1 MTLRL
6 AGDNLK
12 NFGGFGGT
20 DEMFTGMGGKGHE
33 AAASLG
39 QLGTVYSA
47 YRENAPEYGQI
58 QRNSL
63 AARGAI
69 NRAGIQAESAVR
81 SQGLQAAGDIK
92 ASKLLAEAQKDAA
105 DKEAKGSMMGSV
117 FSAVGSIGGAL
128 LMSDESTKNT
138 IERLDDALS
147 LLRELRPV
155 SFYYNE
161 EYTLDPHRLH
171 YGFIAQEYQEHM
183 PDATYFD
190 ESLGKLCIDTGELIG
205 LLVRSIQQL
214 ETRIQRMEAKEALA
228 GVKS

>member
-33 AAASLG
+33 SAASLG

-63 AARGAI
+63 AARGDV

-81 SQGLQAAGDIK
+81 SQGLQAAGDVK
-92 ASKLLAEAQKDAA
+92 AAKLIAEAQKDAA
-105 DKEAKGSMMGSV
+105 SSQAKGAMMGSV
-117 FSAVGSIGGAL
+117 FGTIGKIGGAL
-128 LMSDESTKNT
+128 LAPATGG
-138 IERLDDALS
+138 AS
-147 LLRELRPV
+147 LL
-155 SFYYNE
+155 SF
-161 EYTLDPHRLH
+161 
-171 YGFIAQEYQEHM
+171 
-183 PDATYFD
+183 
-190 ESLGKLCIDTGELIG
+190 LG
-205 LLVRSIQQL
+205 
-214 ETRIQRMEAKEALA
+214 
-228 GVKS
+228 